1 MPEGCAAGSGQ
12 AQKATDCRAVVQ
24 TFACPLLSLDCCSI
38 TRRAAATEKASS
50 VLLANSQPWGCA
62 SPLTDRSSFQPHIS
76 PGNCWAFRGS
86 RGHALIWL
94 PKKIQPTALTVWH
107 VSKAV
112 SPSGEVSSAPKEF
125 AVLGVDEADGETLLG
140 LFVYDLDGEI
150 AQTFHV
156 QQEEPRK
163 AFSRVKLEVWSNWGN
178 TEHTCVYRVEIHGDP

>member
-38 TRRAAATEKASS
+38 TRRAAATEK
-50 VLLANSQPWGCA
+50 
-62 SPLTDRSSFQPHIS
+62 PHIS